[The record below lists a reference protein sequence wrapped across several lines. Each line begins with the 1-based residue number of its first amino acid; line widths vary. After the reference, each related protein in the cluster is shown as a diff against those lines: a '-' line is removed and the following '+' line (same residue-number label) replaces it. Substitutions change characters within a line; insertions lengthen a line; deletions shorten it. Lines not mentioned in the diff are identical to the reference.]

1 MKANKIYFGEFSHD
15 NGLIAEYWYH
25 VMCLF
30 KAIYCLINK
39 NSIMK
44 SSPEIKIFLYAVS
57 FSLSVTLNLSASP
70 ITYASAKLK
79 AERIFS
85 YSRVQGRKHLVKS
98 NKQKHAICISKGYV
112 TENDNATYYIFNRK
126 ESPGF
131 AIIAGDD
138 SMPAVIGYSLE
149 NSVDIDNMP
158 EALKKMLS
166 DYDQYVYSL
175 RGKGNTLTAN
185 NLGPIEPGT
194 IVVEPYIKTK
204 WNQREPYNWLTP
216 YGSDGQKT
224 PTGCVITA
232 VAQILKYYKWPD
244 YQYHKYNWDLMKDS
258 YDDGYTEEE
267 GMAVA
272 TLMRDLGCI
281 LHASYNSKETSAE
294 NGSAWFVRGYAVT
307 ESPSSYADPQKEKLY
322 EAVNNGP
329 VLMSVGTTKAGPI
342 LSHSVIIDGYDSNK
356 NVHIN
361 WGWGG
366 HWDGYYDMNNIS
378 IMYGSQEWKCGVG
391 FLYYVIKPV
400 QEEDMFPI
408 PVASEGI
415 SFDKTTINAGDALEV
430 TLHNVKFVS
439 GNNQGGKSGYR
450 RYINLLCYSLEYDND
465 YEYPNLLYNHGG
477 IIARCNNVL
486 WFGSNTEKLPTIN
499 EGDDYTFVWETPNLP
514 KNGQYVLMPF
524 YYVEENLVG
533 SGWNDWSPFPHVW
546 NGTRD
551 EFVPFEYQDG
561 RYIFKDLSDVNNS
574 ISPISYNGQKP
585 IYYTIDGIRRSTPP
599 HGFYIEKYSNGITNK
614 KYRK

>member
-216 YGSDGQKT
+216 QDSDGQKT

-232 VAQILKYYKWPD
+232 VAQILNYYKWPD
-244 YQYHKYNWDLMKDS
+244 YLYHKYNWELMKDS
-258 YDDGYTEEE
+258 YDEGYTEEE

-281 LHASYNSKETSAE
+281 LGASYTNKGTWA
-294 NGSAWFVRGYAVT
+294 
-307 ESPSSYADPQKEKLY
+307 SPSSVSIRGYSVTSCEGISFASDKEKLY
-322 EAVNNGP
+322 EAINKAPIMVEPGNNMLDGP
-329 VLMSVGTTKAGPI
+329 ELNHLI
-342 LSHSVIIDGYDSNK
+342 IIDGYDSNK
-356 NVHIN
+356 YVHIN

-366 HWDGYYDMNNIS
+366 HWDGFYDMDNIY
-378 IMYGSQEWKCGVG
+378 IKNGSRDWKGG
-391 FLYYVIKPV
+391 IATIYYVLKPV

-415 SFDKTTINAGDALEV
+415 SYDKTTINAGDVLRV
-430 TLHNVKFVS
+430 TLHNVKSVS
-439 GNNQGGKSGYR
+439 GNSSVYP
-450 RYINLLCYSLEYDND
+450 RYINLLCYSLKYEND
-465 YEYPNLLYNHGG
+465 FEYPNLLYNHGG
-477 IIARCNNVL
+477 IIARCNNAL
-486 WFGSNTEKLPTIN
+486 WLGNNTEQLPTIK

-524 YYVEENLVG
+524 YYGNQQSDWG
-533 SGWNDWSPFPHVW
+533 GFNDWSPFPHVW
-546 NGTRD
+546 NRTRD